1 MLTSHVSAH
10 IGAVTLLCRV
20 VNPQKRMGAE
30 VKALRHGVADVFP
43 EYCEEPLTGAV
54 ISNDTANRR
63 SGAAVD
69 AETEAL
75 SAAQSCY
82 AGATETPTSHE
93 IDTTNVSVS

>member
-10 IGAVTLLCRV
+10 IGAVTPLSRV
-20 VNPQKRMGAE
+20 ANPRKRLGAE

-43 EYCEEPLTGAV
+43 EYCEPLTEAV
-54 ISNDTANRR
+54 ISNDTANQR

-82 AGATETPTSHE
+82 AGATEASTSHE